1 MTTTVTRTT
10 TTTVTSITTTT
21 STLTTTPTTTIT
33 STTLGP
39 KGFCVLYGD
48 PHILTFDRVPI
59 FADELTF
66 TTDGTWPLVNS
77 ERISIKGTY
86 GRVRRNRGYLLSV
99 SVDGPFLQGH
109 TLNFG
114 LGEEEVTWDGV
125 PILQGRRA

>member
-1 MTTTVTRTT
+1 MTVTTTTTATTTTTMTTTVTRTT
-10 TTTVTSITTTT
+10 TTTVTSITTT
-21 STLTTTPTTTIT
+21 ST

-48 PHILTFDRVPI
+48 PHILTFDRIPI

-66 TTDGTWPLVNS
+66 VTDGTWPLVNS

-99 SVDGPFLQGH
+99 SVDGPFL
-109 TLNFG
+109 
-114 LGEEEVTWDGV
+114 
-125 PILQGRRA
+125 